1 MRLRAQL
8 GYGEVTV
15 KIKRWR
21 IGARGEAETGPP
33 LVRKASED
41 NAKTWK
47 FAPHA
52 PNTFHVTFRYR
63 ISSGE
68 VEVNFLKSPG
78 IVELEAPAP
87 VTSIDYSAI
96 GLGTWNARLKSAH
109 GKTSLGLKLAY
120 SGPDGDWLYVSLV
133 GKEDDEETDFGHKE
147 GDFLAFVPEGWTT
160 PSKVARERDYA
171 DWTPYISHP
180 KSATNYRPREP
191 IGDDT
196 GVSTASAR
204 THDYVLQFK
213 LEEFRISRSLKE
225 VVH

>member
-1 MRLRAQL
+1 MRDFYLVFILSILLPAKATLAQESSDAL
-8 GYGEVTV
+8 PKVIQHAEPIYPPIARTAHITGEVSV
-15 KIKRWR
+15 KITTD
-21 IGARGEAETGPP
+21 GESAREVEAETGPP
-33 LVRKASED
+33 LLRKASED

-109 GKTSLGLKLAY
+109 GKTSLGLRLAY
-120 SGPDGDWLYVSLV
+120 SGPDGDWLCTEICV
-133 GKEDDEETDFGHKE
+133 GKEDDEETDFGHKWH
-147 GDFLAFVPEGWTT
+147 G
-160 PSKVARERDYA
+160 
-171 DWTPYISHP
+171 
-180 KSATNYRPREP
+180 
-191 IGDDT
+191 T
-196 GVSTASAR
+196 GLS
-204 THDYVLQFK
+204 
-213 LEEFRISRSLKE
+213 
-225 VVH
+225 